1 MAALELN
8 FLVHPAAARAEQA
21 NFLKQ
26 VICTYFY
33 TSYQSGSLQ
42 NPDTKSHNPKNPEL
56 GIMSNQK
63 QILLF
68 QGMANKLVFRKSI
81 LKIPCSKFD
90 LVFFLFIKTGRKLKK
105 RFRKVKLCIDLRKVN
120 YLLLKIMIKN
130 KK

>member
-26 VICTYFY
+26 VIRTYFY

-42 NPDTKSHNPKNPEL
+42 NPDTKSHSPKDPEL

-68 QGMANKLVFRKSI
+68 QGMANKLVFRNSI
-81 LKIPCSKFD
+81 LKNSCSKFD
-90 LVFFLFIKTGRKLKK
+90 LVFFCL
-105 RFRKVKLCIDLRKVN
+105 LRQEEN
-120 YLLLKIMIKN
+120 
-130 KK
+130 